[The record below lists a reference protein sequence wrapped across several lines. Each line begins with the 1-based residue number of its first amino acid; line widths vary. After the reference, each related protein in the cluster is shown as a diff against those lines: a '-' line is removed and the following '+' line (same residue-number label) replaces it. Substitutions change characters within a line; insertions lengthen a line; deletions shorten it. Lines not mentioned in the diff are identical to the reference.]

1 VSTPPPEPH
10 ASIPPTLPEEL
21 GEFRI
26 RGLLGEGGS
35 GTVYDAEWGRRRV
48 ALKVLRRELVPGPKE
63 QERFLAEARLLG
75 AVDHAAVV
83 KVLGSGSLPDGRPY
97 LAMEKVDG
105 ESLAARVARGGLPA
119 DEALAIFDQLA
130 SAIAALHGR
139 GLIHRDI
146 KPENVLVSGTRAV
159 LLDFGIAKPE
169 GAPPS
174 TSTREGLLR
183 GTPAY
188 MAPERFFGT
197 PASVATDVYEL
208 AVVLYAMLAGRL
220 PWTNLGDPSARL
232 NPPAPSSFGC
242 RLVEPLE
249 VELLRALS
257 TRAEARPPS
266 AAEFARRVR
275 EAARGGA
282 GESARRTASLPAG
295 AAAMTP
301 APTALAP
308 GRTTVRRWRRLAA
321 FGVGGAAFVAVAVVL
336 ALRLADR
343 GGDELPVPAKPRVA
357 AAADAGVPTVD
368 VPKPPAPPVAPSP
381 ARPARPATVELLAYL
396 PRDTEIAFG
405 ASIRELRTSRLY
417 ASIRRH
423 EEASAAPTPT
433 LQQMLQALCGLG
445 LDNFDAFTVGIGS
458 GNELDIA
465 AQGSFTRLGLEECLA
480 AFLGPG
486 TEPASIRRAGPVTEI
501 AGEQTVRMVWLSDG
515 MVLLTTRPRVDAIW
529 WKARVKRED
538 SALERPELMSS
549 VDHLDPAAFAWLAGT
564 PRGPLST
571 LLPGAADADGIH
583 VSMLV
588 DRDLLIQLGLQHA
601 TPAAAAKTAAAMNR
615 QLDDVRKTLVM
626 AGFFGDAAFT
636 VAGTRAVLT
645 LSLDELRVMAI
656 LGTLRTM
663 VTE

>member
-1 VSTPPPEPH
+1 VSIPPPEPH
-10 ASIPPTLPEEL
+10 ASAPPALPAEL

-35 GTVYDAEWGRRRV
+35 GTVYDAEWGQRRV

-130 SAIAALHGR
+130 SAIAALHER

-146 KPENVLVSGTRAV
+146 KPENVLVSGRRAV

-242 RLVEPLE
+242 RLAEPLE

-275 EAARGGA
+275 ESARGGA

-301 APTALAP
+301 GPTALAP

-321 FGVGGAAFVAVAVVL
+321 FGVGGAALVAVAVVL

-343 GGDELPVPAKPRVA
+343 GGDQLPAPAKPGVA
-357 AAADAGVPTVD
+357 AAADAGVPPVD
-368 VPKPPAPPVAPSP
+368 VRKPPAAPIAP
-381 ARPARPATVELLAYL
+381 APAQPDRPAPADLLAYL
-396 PRDTEIAFG
+396 PRDTEIVLG
-405 ASIRELRTSRLY
+405 ASIRELRASPLY
-417 ASIRRH
+417 AAIRRH
-423 EEASAAPTPT
+423 EEESGPAPPT

-445 LDNFDAFTVGIGS
+445 LDNIDSLAVGIGS
-458 GNELDIA
+458 GDVLDIA
-465 AQGSFTRLGLEECLA
+465 AQGMFTRLGLENCLA
-480 AFLGPG
+480 AFLGSG
-486 TEPASIRRAGPVTEI
+486 TEPAPIRRAGPVTEI
-501 AGEQTVRMVWLSDG
+501 AGERTVRMVWLSEG

-538 SALERPELMSS
+538 SALERPELMSF
-549 VDHLDPAAFAWLAGT
+549 VDRVDPAAVIWLAGT
-564 PRGPLST
+564 PRGLLST
-571 LLPGAADADGIH
+571 LLPGAADADGVY
-583 VSMLV
+583 VSMLA
-588 DRDLLIQLGLQHA
+588 DRDLVIQVGLHHA
-601 TPAAAAKTAAAMNR
+601 TAAAAAKTAAALNR
-615 QLDDVRKTLVM
+615 QLDDVRKDLAL
-626 AGFFGDAAFT
+626 AGFFGDAAFA
-636 VAGTRAVLT
+636 VVGTHSVLT
-645 LSLDELRVMAI
+645 LTLDELRVNAI
-656 LGTLRTM
+656 LGTLGTM
-663 VTE
+663 VRE